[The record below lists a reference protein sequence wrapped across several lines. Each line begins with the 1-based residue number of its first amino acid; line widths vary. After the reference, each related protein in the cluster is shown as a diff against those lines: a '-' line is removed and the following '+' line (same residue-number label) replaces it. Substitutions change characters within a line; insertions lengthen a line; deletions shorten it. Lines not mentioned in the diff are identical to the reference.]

1 MRKLL
6 VVIFTVAFLQNIV
19 GQGVK
24 ETSGIVS
31 MGKTPLTLLGN
42 MVAIGDVAPNFTATD
57 NNSKPVSLSDFAG
70 KTVIIS
76 VFPSV
81 DTKVCAMQT
90 RRFNKEASDLSKNV
104 VILTVS
110 KDLPFALGRF
120 CAAEGIDRIY
130 TLSDYMHSEFGHK
143 YGFLL
148 KENMLLA
155 RGVVVVDPKGKVVYA
170 EYVSDIGNEPD
181 YNKALTAAKNT
192 LR

>member
-6 VVIFTVAFLQNIV
+6 VVIFTVAFLQHIV
-19 GQGVK
+19 GQEVK
-24 ETSGIVS
+24 EISGIVS

-130 TLSDYMHSEFGHK
+130 TLSDYMHSEFGYK
-143 YGFLL
+143 YGVLL

>member
-19 GQGVK
+19 GQEVK

-130 TLSDYMHSEFGHK
+130 TLSDYMHSEFGYK
-143 YGFLL
+143 SGICKRYW
-148 KENMLLA
+148 
-155 RGVVVVDPKGKVVYA
+155 
-170 EYVSDIGNEPD
+170 
-181 YNKALTAAKNT
+181 
-192 LR
+192 

>member
-6 VVIFTVAFLQNIV
+6 VVIFTIVLMQNVV
-19 GQGVK
+19 GQEVK

-42 MVAIGDVAPNFTATD
+42 MVAIGDVAPNFTVTD

-130 TLSDYMHSEFGHK
+130 TLSDYMHSEFGYK

>member
-19 GQGVK
+19 GQEVK

-130 TLSDYMHSEFGHK
+130 TLSDYMHSEFGYK

-148 KENMLLA
+148 QENMLLA
-155 RGVVVVDPKGKVVYA
+155 RGVVVVDPKGKVLYA
-170 EYVSDIGNEPD
+170 E
-181 YNKALTAAKNT
+181 
-192 LR
+192 

>member
-6 VVIFTVAFLQNIV
+6 VVIFTVAFLQHIV
-19 GQGVK
+19 GQEVK

-130 TLSDYMHSEFGHK
+130 TLSDYMHSEFGSK

>member
-6 VVIFTVAFLQNIV
+6 VVIFTVAFLQHIV
-19 GQGVK
+19 GQEVK

-90 RRFNKEASDLSKNV
+90 RRFNKE
-104 VILTVS
+104 
-110 KDLPFALGRF
+110 DLPFALGRF

-130 TLSDYMHSEFGHK
+130 TLSDYMHSEFGYK